1 MIKYIKPNLA
11 YLKIETK
18 EYITSLSNTAQFDKN
33 IYQEN
38 DEVVEWE
45 DLFN

>member
-1 MIKYIKPNLA
+1 MKKYIKPNLF
-11 YLKIETK
+11 LIEIESI
-18 EYITSLSNTAQFDKN
+18 EYITSLSNTTQFDKN

-38 DEVVEWE
+38 DKIIEWE